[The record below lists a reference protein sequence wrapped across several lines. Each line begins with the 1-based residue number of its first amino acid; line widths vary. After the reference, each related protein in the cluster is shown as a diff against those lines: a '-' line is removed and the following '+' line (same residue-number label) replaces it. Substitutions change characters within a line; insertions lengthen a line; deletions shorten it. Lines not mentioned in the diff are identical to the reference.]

1 MIIKYIACGLG
12 VITCLVMLGVILY
25 GILAEEKRCKDSIK
39 EIKRRGITKVFI
51 KE

>member
-1 MIIKYIACGLG
+1 MIIKYIACG
-12 VITCLVMLGVILY
+12 LGVILY
-25 GILAEEKRCKDSIK
+25 GILAEEKRCKDSIE